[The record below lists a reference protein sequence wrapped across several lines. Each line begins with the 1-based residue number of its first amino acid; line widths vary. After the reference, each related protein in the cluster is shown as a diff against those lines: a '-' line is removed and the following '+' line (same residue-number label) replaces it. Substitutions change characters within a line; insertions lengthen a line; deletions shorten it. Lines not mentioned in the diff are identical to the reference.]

1 VSYAQSDDGHFHRC
15 RACDRELHKQTND
28 RTNGITRLAA
38 QIVGG
43 SRALFSMDKAERMK
57 VRSVAA
63 QMYDN
68 GQDFATAQAR
78 EATDKRGF
86 VYVIAHPAFPEYV
99 KIGRAFDP
107 ESRLSGYQTGCPRR
121 AYELKYAVYFE
132 DCHTAE
138 RLIHDT
144 LADYRAEGEW
154 FRMLPTVAEHVL
166 DEIGGYI

>member
-1 VSYAQSDDGHFHRC
+1 MGMKIAGVKQSDWYALPKAR
-15 RACDRELHKQTND
+15 RRILAEQAK
-28 RTNGITRLAA
+28 RLVDLGA
-38 QIVGG
+38 
-43 SRALFSMDKAERMK
+43 
-57 VRSVAA
+57 
-63 QMYDN
+63 
-68 GQDFATAQAR
+68 DFATAQRAEKTVR
-78 EATDKRGF
+78 DGF
-86 VYVIAHPAFPEYV
+86 VYVITHPAFPEYV

-107 ESRLSGYQTGCPRR
+107 ESRLSGYQTGCPHR

-154 FRMLPTVAEHVL
+154 FRMLPTVAERVL